1 MRLFAFNVFQKWKI
15 EIQLPK
21 LRQVSVIIDET
32 MLPDEMEDSS
42 ASIWKNETV
51 FQQKIQEMLFPSVM
65 TTISRRVPQHR
76 ITSSTDGLSVN
87 CST

>member
-21 LRQVSVIIDET
+21 LRHVSVIIDET

-51 FQQKIQEMLFPSVM
+51 FQQKIQEMLFPSV
-65 TTISRRVPQHR
+65 P
-76 ITSSTDGLSVN
+76 
-87 CST
+87 